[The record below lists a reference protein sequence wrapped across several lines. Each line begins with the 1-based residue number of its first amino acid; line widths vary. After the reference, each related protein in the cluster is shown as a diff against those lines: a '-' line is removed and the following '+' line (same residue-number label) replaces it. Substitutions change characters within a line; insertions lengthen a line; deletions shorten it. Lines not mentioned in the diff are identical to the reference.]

1 VEEPSQ
7 EAGEAG
13 RRINRAWT
21 SSDLCRR
28 IRGLQAV
35 PEGGVLGAFEPVV
48 GGSEWRR
55 QLSAYT
61 GEVAGCVLGNVLG
74 VLGSQRYP
82 RTPCA
87 SRARAVQDP
96 ASELPRIHL
105 LRTPV
110 HRGTATT
117 VSSKC
122 MKPWGGR
129 TAEFFRRAPFAAFLD
144 GAGNSQLDV
153 ALPLPYLG
161 RVRLELLDEADD
173 EAAQLDQGLIAHLVV
188 EEELCFESADR
199 HEGHVGR

>member
-122 MKPWGGR
+122 MQPWGGR
-129 TAEFFRRAPFAAFLD
+129 TAEFFD
-144 GAGNSQLDV
+144 
-153 ALPLPYLG
+153 
-161 RVRLELLDEADD
+161 
-173 EAAQLDQGLIAHLVV
+173 AHLSLHSWMAPETHSSMLRSHCHIWGVSGSNFSMKPTMKRRSSIRASLLTSSSKKSSV
-188 EEELCFESADR
+188 WSPPI
-199 HEGHVGR
+199 GTKGT